1 MSVGRSK
8 KRNINKFLL
17 QAVAIY
23 LSTHLIILSS
33 ACSSTSS
40 YNSLQST
47 HLNTSEKNI
56 PRSFQNDNVNS
67 VKEIKSPEE
76 QDKQV
81 DLKDYDT
88 YDKVLLEKRF
98 LIELEN
104 RFSEPNNGT
113 KLNIL
118 NNQFEYVNMNKT
130 SGNWLKLISDYFVL
144 SENLTTY
151 LGIQHGLNGFHIEN
165 QTLHHNLTKD
175 NPILILSNFSQ
186 NANITFKF
194 DTNYFTNLNSSI
206 LSEII
211 NQNVSIENVE
221 FIYPPWN
228 NLNKTEQEKFLQLA
242 QGSSRRHGEG
252 TSIGLTIY
260 FLFLL
265 CFGIPGN
272 LATCCIILTNSY
284 MRTAPNLFLLNI
296 AIADIFTLILG
307 KNTEIF

>member
-1 MSVGRSK
+1 MSVRLNK
-8 KRNINKFLL
+8 KRNENKLL
-17 QAVAIY
+17 FQAVAIC
-23 LSTHLIILSS
+23 LSTHMMILSS
-33 ACSSTSS
+33 ACSSSS
-40 YNSLQST
+40 YHSFKTT

-56 PRSFQNDNVNS
+56 LRSFQNDNVNGVS
-67 VKEIKSPEE
+67 EIESSKE
-76 QDKQV
+76 QDKQEG
-81 DLKDYDT
+81 LKDYDT
-88 YDKVLLEKRF
+88 YDKALLEKRF

-118 NNQFEYVNMNKT
+118 NKQFAYANMNKT

-165 QTLHHNLTKD
+165 QTLLHNLTEE
-175 NPILILSNFSQ
+175 NSIFILSNFSQ
-186 NANITFKF
+186 NANISFKF

-206 LSEII
+206 ISEII
-211 NQNVSIENVE
+211 NKNITIENVT
-221 FIYPPWN
+221 FSYPPWN
-228 NLNKTEQEKFLQLA
+228 NLNKTEQEMFLQLA
-242 QGSSRRHGEG
+242 QGSSQRHGEG
-252 TSIGLTIY
+252 ASIGLTVY
-260 FLFLL
+260 FFFLL

-272 LATCCIILTNSY
+272 LLTCFIIITNSY

-307 KNTEIF
+307 KNIEIF